1 MQGSFEE
8 MDGPCIIV
16 IGAVV
21 LFAERVGDE
30 PALEGGA
37 AVPCPG
43 VGAGD
48 GEVVDNAAIIKKQT
62 PFVIIRQYLY
72 ICV

>member
-8 MDGPCIIV
+8 MDGPCILV

-30 PALEGGA
+30 PALEGPQCLAPESVQGA
-37 AVPCPG
+37 A
-43 VGAGD
+43 
-48 GEVVDNAAIIKKQT
+48 K
-62 PFVIIRQYLY
+62 
-72 ICV
+72 

>member
-8 MDGPCIIV
+8 MDGPCILV
-16 IGAVV
+16 IGVVV

-30 PALEGGA
+30 PALA

-43 VGAGD
+43 VGAGG
-48 GEVVDNAAIIKKQT
+48 GEAVKNAAMIKKQT

>member
-8 MDGPCIIV
+8 MDGPCILV
-16 IGAVV
+16 IGVVV
-21 LFAERVGDE
+21 LYFQWVGDE

-43 VGAGD
+43 VGSGG
-48 GEVVDNAAIIKKQT
+48 GEAVKNAAMIKK
-62 PFVIIRQYLY
+62 
-72 ICV
+72 

>member
-30 PALEGGA
+30 PALPQCLAPESVQGTA
-37 AVPCPG
+37 
-43 VGAGD
+43 
-48 GEVVDNAAIIKKQT
+48 K
-62 PFVIIRQYLY
+62 
-72 ICV
+72 